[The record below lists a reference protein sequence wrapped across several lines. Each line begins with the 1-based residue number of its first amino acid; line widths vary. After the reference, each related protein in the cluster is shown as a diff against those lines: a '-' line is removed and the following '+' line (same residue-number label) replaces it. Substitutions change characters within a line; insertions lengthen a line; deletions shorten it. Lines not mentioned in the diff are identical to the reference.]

1 MVPIKAKVHKPHQE
15 GLQIKGAAKRLED
28 QRTKKLHEIK
38 DSFYQYD
45 ITKKKIIHLE
55 DKKNNLLKQ
64 QLLCLE
70 QYYSRSPQQLLPYLK
85 EELHLLRLL
94 YNDSTDQ
101 YQKEQKKFLKTI
113 IGDDNNTTAFI
124 KKHLKHI

>member
-1 MVPIKAKVHKPHQE
+1 MVSIKAKVHKPHQE

-28 QRTKKLHEIK
+28 QKTKKLHEIK
-38 DSFYQYD
+38 DSFYQYH

-64 QLLCLE
+64 QLL
-70 QYYSRSPQQLLPYLK
+70 PYLK
-85 EELHLLRLL
+85 EELHLRRLL
-94 YNDSTDQ
+94 YNDYTDQ
-101 YQKEQKKFLKTI
+101 YQKERKKFLKTI
-113 IGDDNNTTAFI
+113 IGDNNKTTAFI